1 MRDKMSRLSSAD
13 AVCSRSAEHYQKTVQ
28 LYAKNDGDTLIQLL
42 LLLLWHAPL
51 GVCSAKRIDIS
62 LQSGRF

>member
-1 MRDKMSRLSSAD
+1 MNKGERKQKVETV
-13 AVCSRSAEHYQKTVQ
+13 AVH
-28 LYAKNDGDTLIQLL
+28 LF

-51 GVCSAKRIDIS
+51 GVCIAKRIDIS